1 VTNNLGRSLTFTT
14 SLYTSGLSTTF
25 NNGNGYD
32 DNQANFGMGSVPVGY
47 HIDSVTDETGRSVS
61 FGRDCTTLVCNT
73 ITATNPLNQMVHYN
87 YAPTT
92 ASPNPSR
99 IVRPSY
105 RMRSWN
111 AASAPTIAQETIV
124 YDELFRVDKVTNAN
138 SAVTTYLPGGILG
151 SEIYRPGRVRDSFG
165 ETVDVHDG
173 GGNVVQHVNQLG
185 LASRMVFDNWN
196 RNLRTISPEGN
207 EERHSYD
214 IRSNLTEKRIVAK
227 PAAGSPDLVAT
238 TVYLGTPLTL
248 PFQCADAKLCNKPS
262 YEVDPMLARTDY
274 SWSSTHGEL
283 LGVTMPADLHGAHPV
298 STYGYSSFTGT
309 DGGSFYLITSKVDQ
323 IDATHTA
330 TQTYGYDV
338 GNKFVLKEST
348 VTADSATLRTCYKFN
363 AAGNL
368 ISKTDPSGTS
378 GSCP

>member
-1 VTNNLGRSLTFTT
+1 
-14 SLYTSGLSTTF
+14 
-25 NNGNGYD
+25 
-32 DNQANFGMGSVPVGY
+32 
-47 HIDSVTDETGRSVS
+47 
-61 FGRDCTTLVCNT
+61 
-73 ITATNPLNQMVHYN
+73 
-87 YAPTT
+87 
-92 ASPNPSR
+92 
-99 IVRPSY
+99 
-105 RMRSWN
+105 
-111 AASAPTIAQETIV
+111 
-124 YDELFRVDKVTNAN
+124 
-138 SAVTTYLPGGILG
+138 LPGGILG

-330 TQTYGYDV
+330 PQTYGYDV